1 MVGAEKRREALAT
14 LRAGERLVVGLL
26 QAARLTTRRRMG
38 WGGGEGGLLAFRAL
52 FAAGVSMGPGPEI
65 VSVCPP
71 PPPPETVG
79 ARFDQP
85 QAGTEEA
92 PDREGHGGLSSLSHF

>member
-1 MVGAEKRREALAT
+1 MGKGVYLPLEPFS
-14 LRAGERLVVGLL
+14 L
-26 QAARLTTRRRMG
+26 QECRWVPDQRSSR
-38 WGGGEGGLLAFRAL
+38 
-52 FAAGVSMGPGPEI
+52 
-65 VSVCPP
+65 SVPP